1 METPQNEN
9 PKGASQ
15 TPSISP
21 PISDPAWFPDPLGT
35 PTERFWSGTAWTNET
50 RPIGSITPTPNPS
63 FRVPSM
69 PKPLFK
75 PPSNRQRAAALRAV
89 EVAGDKPGRPKRSR
103 KRKLVILLGSLLAFF
118 VFVGLVAED
127 PKPKSKPS
135 VASTTIA
142 PPTVTSQNPTVTT
155 ALPPKTSID
164 TTPKATEPPAT
175 IAADTPAQTVPV
187 PAEVVARPLTGTELR
202 TFKRDAFEV
211 CKRIVKSNLKSPG
224 TAKFRNV
231 NEDDGEVLITNFTE
245 PDQWDV
251 NSTVDSQNG
260 FGATVRTRWS
270 CSLNYLG
277 GKFSFVNFEFI
288 E

>member
-21 PISDPAWFPDPLGT
+21 PISGPAWFPDPLGT

-50 RPIGSITPTPNPS
+50 RPIGSIPPTPDLS
-63 FRVPSM
+63 FRVPST

-75 PPSNRQRAAALRAV
+75 PPSNRQRASALRAT
-89 EVAGDKPGRPKRSR
+89 EEAGDKPGRPKRSR
-103 KRKLVILLGSLLAFF
+103 KRKLAILLGSLLAFF
-118 VFVGLVAED
+118 VFVALVTDD
-127 PKPKSKPS
+127 PKPKSKIP
-135 VASTTIA
+135 VASPTIA
-142 PPTVTSQNPTVTT
+142 PPTITSKTPTVTT
-155 ALPPKTSID
+155 ALPPKTSSID
-164 TTPKATEPPAT
+164 TTLNATEPP
-175 IAADTPAQTVPV
+175 DTPAQTVPIPV
-187 PAEVVARPLTGTELR
+187 EVAARGLTGTELR

-224 TAKFRNV
+224 TAKFRKV
-231 NEDDGEVLITNFTE
+231 NEDDGEVLITNYTE

-251 NSTVDSQNG
+251 NSTVDSQNS

-270 CSLNYLG
+270 CSLRYLG
-277 GKFSFVNFEFI
+277 GQFDFVNFEFI